1 MHHTS
6 VLQVWDWLA
15 GLTPEDRCW
24 VYTPKA
30 ERAAGLVEGLKAIIA
45 DKLVQQQE
53 RLQQQQ
59 RQQQKQLQQHS
70 MPRQLR
76 ALPG

>member
-1 MHHTS
+1 M
-6 VLQVWDWLA
+6 
-15 GLTPEDRCW
+15 W

-30 ERAAGLVEGLKAIIA
+30 ERAAGLVEGLKAILA

-59 RQQQKQLQQHS
+59 RQQQRHLQPPTV
-70 MPRQLR
+70 PRQFR
-76 ALPG
+76 ALPS